1 MAHRRTLPRAGWIGL
16 GAMGRSMAR
25 HLAAYG
31 ALAVVWNRNA
41 DKAAALAAECGCR
54 HIERLAD
61 LPAGV
66 EVILT
71 CVSADDDL
79 EAVIAQL
86 LPELRPGQI
95 IVDHSTVAPA
105 TARRL
110 AAEVAGHLG
119 AFIDAPV
126 TGGVEGAENGRL
138 AVMAG
143 GDREVL
149 DEVRPLLECYS
160 AQITHL
166 GPSGNGQAAKA
177 VNQVLVAGIAEGV
190 CEGLALAEA
199 LQLPREPLLEVLR
212 GGAAGCWFL
221 DKRGASMLDNHFT
234 GGFKLALLHKD
245 LGIVAR
251 LAAEIGAALPIVQAA
266 LADYGQLLAEGR
278 GDEEISA
285 LIRHK
290 RQQIHG
296 PGKTG

>member
-1 MAHRRTLPRAGWIGL
+1 MAHRKTLPRAGWIGL
-16 GAMGRSMAR
+16 GAMGQPMAR

-31 ALAVVWNRNA
+31 ALAAVWNRSGE
-41 DKAAALAAECGCR
+41 KAAALAADCGCR
-54 HIERLAD
+54 HVERLAE
-61 LPAGV
+61 LPAEV

-71 CVSADDDL
+71 CVSADNDL
-79 EAVIAQL
+79 ETVIAQL

-105 TARRL
+105 TVRRL
-110 AAEVAGHLG
+110 AAEVAAHLG
-119 AFIDAPV
+119 AMIDAPV
-126 TGGVEGAENGRL
+126 SGGVEGAENGRL

-143 GDREVL
+143 GDAEVL
-149 DEVRPLLECYS
+149 EDVRPLLECYS
-160 AQITHL
+160 AKITYL

-221 DKRGASMLDNHFT
+221 DKRGASMLDNRFT

-245 LGIVAR
+245 LEICAR
-251 LAAEIGAALPIVQAA
+251 LAAAIGAELPTVQAA

-296 PGKTG
+296 HGQTS